1 MSMLIYFYE
10 PDFLIEG
17 QLYEVKGSH
26 FFNEEGRLIDIY
38 KDKSVMIEKQNA
50 MKDVNIIT
58 EDSELLKNAFK
69 YFDTLKID
77 IKDFRRNNGKDNDF
91 TTNN

>member
-10 PDFLIEG
+10 KG
-17 QLYEVKGSH
+17 Q
-26 FFNEEGRLIDIY
+26 LIDIY

-58 EDSELLKNAFK
+58 EDSELLKEAFK

-91 TTNN
+91 ATNN